1 MVVLISYC
9 VLTSISQ
16 ISLLQVDAQRF
27 DITALQDKKD
37 EIRDEAQD
45 FAKKL
50 RDVTGEKISND
61 YIVVMKDDFLSS
73 VHSLAGKVQSEGA
86 TVEHIFDHV
95 LPGFSVNVPNDEVL
109 ETIMQNP
116 NVDYIQPDVKVKV
129 FAQSLPTGID
139 RIDGDLSATKSG
151 DGSGSVNADI
161 AILDTGIDLNHPD
174 LNVYKQVTFV
184 PGTSNANDDDGHGTA
199 VAGVAAAK
207 DNSQGVVGVA
217 PGARLWAIK
226 VLDSNGM
233 GSSSDIIKGIDY
245 ATEHANEIDVV
256 NLSFGAVGK
265 NDALHNAIIRSVE
278 AGVTY
283 AAAAGNEGMDASNV
297 FPASYPEVIA
307 VSAIVDTD
315 GKCGGISP
323 TGTTAGKDDTLASF
337 SNYGPVVDLAAPGVL
352 VKTTTIGDSYMSF
365 SGTSAATA
373 HVTGA
378 VALYKSEHPG
388 ASPSDILNALKNFG
402 SKQNT
407 QCDGN
412 GHGYFSE
419 DPDDNAEPLLY
430 VGK

>member
-16 ISLLQVDAQRF
+16 ISLLQVEAQRF

-129 FAQSLPTGID
+129 FAQSLPTGVN

-207 DNSQGVVGVA
+207 DNAQGVVGVA

-378 VALYKSEHPG
+378 VALYKSEHPD
-388 ASPSDILNALKNFG
+388 ASPSDILNAIKNLG
-402 SKQNT
+402 SNQNT
-407 QCDGN
+407 KCDGN